1 MTTVLYPGS
10 FDPITNGHIDI
21 VARAAALFDEV
32 VIGVYD
38 TPEKNL
44 LFNTQERV
52 ELARQATAAWTNV
65 RVESYAILTVDFAR
79 KIGAQTIVRGL
90 RASSDFEREFDM
102 AMMNQKLAPGLD
114 LVCLLASPQYQFLSS
129 SLLKEVAKL
138 DGCLNDLVPEHVA
151 VVLKKKF
158 SNRSSR

>member
-10 FDPITNGHIDI
+10 FDPITNGHLDI

-32 VIGVYD
+32 LIGIYD

-44 LFNTQERV
+44 LFTTQERV
-52 ELARQATAAWTNV
+52 ELARQATTAWPNV
-65 RVESYAILTVDFAR
+65 RVESYAILTVEFAR
-79 KIGAQTIVRGL
+79 NIGCQSIVRGL

-102 AMMNQKLAPGLD
+102 AMMNKKLAPDMD

-138 DGCLNDLVPEHVA
+138 GGALNDLVPDHVA
-151 VVLKKKF
+151 VMLKKKF
-158 SNRSSR
+158 FNSESP